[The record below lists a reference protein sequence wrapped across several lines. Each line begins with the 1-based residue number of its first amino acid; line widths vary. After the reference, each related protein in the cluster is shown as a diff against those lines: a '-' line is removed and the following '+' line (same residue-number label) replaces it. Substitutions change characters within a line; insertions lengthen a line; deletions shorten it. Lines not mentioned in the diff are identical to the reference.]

1 LIAILFVWNSAG
13 SGGALA
19 LSQDKTLPIANSTL
33 PIALQGGL
41 IFLRINGQCAIC
53 NGQ

>member
-19 LSQDKTLPIANSTL
+19 LSQDKNIAHRQFH
-33 PIALQGGL
+33 IAHCLAGVATFPANQWAMRNL
-41 IFLRINGQCAIC
+41 
-53 NGQ
+53 